1 MRRLLTLLTFIC
13 VIITPQLAKAQTQ
26 QQQVV
31 VKTRSRFTTELA
43 ECQPVVQAIVT
54 PKGASS
60 GVYSDSRGCARF
72 GVPATDGYYISSV
85 YKENYELFDK
95 SWALFTEHHYS
106 KEPLVIYMDNKDE
119 LREYE
124 YVTAQRYRTMY
135 DAEIKRLKARIDS
148 LERNGLATQQE
159 LQALK
164 AEYYR
169 NLEEVEKI
177 ITDATKR
184 YLLINFDKLEDE
196 DIRFYEL
203 FNSGNI
209 KAAKAF
215 LKSSSEIERM
225 TRDANI
231 TSAALDNMYEDI
243 DRHCMGWCEVYSSEF
258 KRDSVAYMLELRAA
272 ANKKNVDWQCEAARY
287 VLDFLGD
294 YDRALNILELT
305 LEYCKEHYGELH
317 EKTATL
323 YNNIGLVYLYKGQY
337 DNALEYYNKVR
348 EIWEKVLDPQ
358 HPDLAT
364 TYNNIGAVY
373 YSKGEYDNA
382 LAYYNKAREIREKVL
397 DPLHPD
403 LAATYNNIGGAYI
416 GKSEY
421 DNALVYLNKA
431 LEIEEKVLV
440 PQHPDLA
447 STYNNLGAAYDRKGE
462 YDNALV
468 YLNKAREIRENVLDP
483 LHPRLAT
490 TYNNLGTTYSRKG
503 EYDNA
508 LEFYKKALEIDEKV
522 LDPLHR
528 DLATT
533 YYNIGLVYESKGQYD
548 EALKC
553 LNKTLEIDEK
563 VLDPMHPDLATTY
576 RDIGGVYANKDQ
588 FDNALVYFNKAKDIQ
603 EKILPSDSLDLASL
617 YFILGTC
624 YMQTQDFGNALIYFE
639 KSLVGLE
646 KHDKASAEQVKSYID
661 LLKSIV
667 QQE

>member
-13 VIITPQLAKAQTQ
+13 LIVLPQISEAQTQ

-31 VKTRSRFTTELA
+31 VKTRSRFTTKLA

-60 GVYSDSRGCARF
+60 GVYSDSRGCTRF

-135 DAEIKRLKARIDS
+135 DTEIKRLKARIDS

-177 ITDATKR
+177 VTDATKR

-215 LKSSSEIERM
+215 LKSPTEIERM

-272 ANKKNVDWQCEAARY
+272 ANRKNVDWQLEAASY

-294 YDRALNILELT
+294 YERALNIYEPT

-317 EKTATL
+317 EKTAML
-323 YNNIGLVYLYKGQY
+323 YNNIGLVYDHKGEY
-337 DNALEYYNKVR
+337 DNALEYYNKAK
-348 EIWEKVLDPQ
+348 EI
-358 HPDLAT
+358 
-364 TYNNIGAVY
+364 Y
-373 YSKGEYDNA
+373 
-382 LAYYNKAREIREKVL
+382 
-397 DPLHPD
+397 
-403 LAATYNNIGGAYI
+403 
-416 GKSEY
+416 
-421 DNALVYLNKA
+421 
-431 LEIEEKVLV
+431 
-440 PQHPDLA
+440 
-447 STYNNLGAAYDRKGE
+447 
-462 YDNALV
+462 
-468 YLNKAREIRENVLDP
+468 
-483 LHPRLAT
+483 
-490 TYNNLGTTYSRKG
+490 
-503 EYDNA
+503 
-508 LEFYKKALEIDEKV
+508 
-522 LDPLHR
+522 
-528 DLATT
+528 
-533 YYNIGLVYESKGQYD
+533 
-548 EALKC
+548 
-553 LNKTLEIDEK
+553 
-563 VLDPMHPDLATTY
+563 
-576 RDIGGVYANKDQ
+576 
-588 FDNALVYFNKAKDIQ
+588 
-603 EKILPSDSLDLASL
+603 EKILPNDSLDLAWQYL
-617 YFILGTC
+617 YVAVSYGE
-624 YMQTQDFGNALIYFE
+624 TQDFGNALIYLE
-639 KSLVGLE
+639 KSLVGFE
-646 KHDKASAEQVKSYID
+646 KHNKAFAEEIKSIIE
-661 LLKSIV
+661 LLKARV

>member
-1 MRRLLTLLTFIC
+1 MRRAVILLLATIFCGLT
-13 VIITPQLAKAQTQ
+13 VSYAQTQ
-26 QQQVV
+26 QQHVV

-106 KEPLVIYMDNKDE
+106 EEPLVIYMDNKDE

-177 ITDATKR
+177 VTDATKR

-215 LKSSSEIERM
+215 LKSPSEIERM

-231 TSAALDNMYEDI
+231 TSAALDNMYKDI

-272 ANKKNVDWQCEAARY
+272 ANRKNVDWQLEAASY
-287 VLDFLGD
+287 IEDFLGD
-294 YDRALNILELT
+294 YDRALNIYEPT

-323 YNNIGLVYLYKGQY
+323 YNDIGSVYNSKGQY
-337 DNALEYYNKVR
+337 DSALVYLNKAR
-348 EIWEKVLDPQ
+348 EIEEKVLDPL
-358 HPDLAT
+358 HPSLAT
-364 TYNNIGAVY
+364 TYNNIGGAY
-373 YSKGEYDNA
+373 YGKGEYDNA
-382 LAYYNKAREIREKVL
+382 LEYLNKAREIYEKVL

-403 LAATYNNIGGAYI
+403 LATTYDNIGSVQYTMGQYDDAL
-416 GKSEY
+416 EY
-421 DNALVYLNKA
+421 HNKA
-431 LEIEEKVLV
+431 LEI
-440 PQHPDLA
+440 
-447 STYNNLGAAYDRKGE
+447 R
-462 YDNALV
+462 
-468 YLNKAREIRENVLDP
+468 
-483 LHPRLAT
+483 
-490 TYNNLGTTYSRKG
+490 
-503 EYDNA
+503 
-508 LEFYKKALEIDEKV
+508 EKV
-522 LDPLHR
+522 LDP
-528 DLATT
+528 
-533 YYNIGLVYESKGQYD
+533 S
-548 EALKC
+548 
-553 LNKTLEIDEK
+553 
-563 VLDPMHPDLATTY
+563 HPDLAASYTV
-576 RDIGGVYANKDQ
+576 IGLAYYNKDEYDKCIE
-588 FDNALVYFNKAKDIQ
+588 FLDKALVI
-603 EKILPSDSLDLASL
+603 
-617 YFILGTC
+617 
-624 YMQTQDFGNALIYFE
+624 FE
-639 KSLVGLE
+639 KSNHPYAQTVKTIIEEIKTKLNQ
-646 KHDKASAEQVKSYID
+646 KHPSSQKM
-661 LLKSIV
+661 
-667 QQE
+667 

>member
-1 MRRLLTLLTFIC
+1 MRRAVILLLATIFCGLT
-13 VIITPQLAKAQTQ
+13 VSYAQTQ

-60 GVYSDSRGCARF
+60 GVYSDSRGYARF

-124 YVTAQRYRTMY
+124 YVTAQRYRAMY
-135 DAEIKRLKARIDS
+135 DAEIKRLKAHIDS

-177 ITDATKR
+177 VTDATKR

-215 LKSSSEIERM
+215 LKSPTEIERM

-231 TSAALDNMYEDI
+231 TSAALDNMYGDI
-243 DRHCMGWCEVYSSEF
+243 DHHCMGWCEVYSSEF

-272 ANKKNVDWQCEAARY
+272 ANRKNVDWQLDAAKY

-294 YDRALNILELT
+294 YDRALDVCEPT

-317 EKTATL
+317 KKTAAL
-323 YNNIGLVYLYKGQY
+323 YNNIGLVYDHKGEY
-337 DNALEYYNKVR
+337 DNALEYYNKAR
-348 EIWEKVLDPQ
+348 EIQEKILDPQ
-358 HPDLAT
+358 HPYLAT

-382 LAYYNKAREIREKVL
+382 LEYHDKARDIREKVL
-397 DPLHPD
+397 DPQHPD
-403 LAATYNNIGGAYI
+403 LAASYT
-416 GKSEY
+416 
-421 DNALVYLNKA
+421 V
-431 LEIEEKVLV
+431 
-440 PQHPDLA
+440 
-447 STYNNLGAAYDRKGE
+447 
-462 YDNALV
+462 
-468 YLNKAREIRENVLDP
+468 
-483 LHPRLAT
+483 
-490 TYNNLGTTYSRKG
+490 
-503 EYDNA
+503 
-508 LEFYKKALEIDEKV
+508 
-522 LDPLHR
+522 
-528 DLATT
+528 
-533 YYNIGLVYESKGQYD
+533 IGLVYY
-548 EALKC
+548 
-553 LNKTLEIDEK
+553 
-563 VLDPMHPDLATTY
+563 
-576 RDIGGVYANKDQ
+576 NKDEYDKCIE
-588 FDNALVYFNKAKDIQ
+588 FLEKALVI
-603 EKILPSDSLDLASL
+603 
-617 YFILGTC
+617 
-624 YMQTQDFGNALIYFE
+624 FE
-639 KSLVGLE
+639 KSNHPYAQKLQTMIGQLR
-646 KHDKASAEQVKSYID
+646 IIIN
-661 LLKSIV
+661 L
-667 QQE
+667 

>member
-1 MRRLLTLLTFIC
+1 MYLRKNNLFIPTTMRRLALLLLATIFCGLT
-13 VIITPQLAKAQTQ
+13 VSYAQTQ

-31 VKTRSRFTTELA
+31 VKTRGRLTTKRA

-177 ITDATKR
+177 VTDATKR

-196 DIRFYEL
+196 DIKFYEL

-215 LKSSSEIERM
+215 LKSPSEIERM

-272 ANKKNVDWQCEAARY
+272 ANRKNVDWQLEAASY
-287 VLDFLGD
+287 IKNFLGD
-294 YDRALNILELT
+294 YDRALDIYEPT

-317 EKTATL
+317 EKTSTL
-323 YNNIGLVYLYKGQY
+323 YNNIGLVYDNKGQY
-337 DNALEYYNKVR
+337 DNALVYYNKAR
-348 EIWEKVLDPQ
+348 EIFEKVLDPQ

-364 TYNNIGAVY
+364 IYNNIGGVY
-373 YSKGEYDNA
+373 DDKGEYDNA
-382 LAYYNKAREIREKVL
+382 LEYYNKAREIQEKVLDPQHPSLATTYNNIGVVYDNKGEYDNALEYYNKAREIREKVL
-397 DPLHPD
+397 DPLHPY
-403 LAATYNNIGGAYI
+403 LATTYNNIGVVY
-416 GKSEY
+416 KS
-421 DNALVYLNKA
+421 
-431 LEIEEKVLV
+431 
-440 PQHPDLA
+440 
-447 STYNNLGAAYDRKGE
+447 KGE
-462 YDNALV
+462 YDNALA
-468 YLNKAREIRENVLDP
+468 YHNRARKIREKVLDP
-483 LHPRLAT
+483 LHPSLAT
-490 TYNNLGTTYSRKG
+490 TYNNIGAVYDDKGEYDNALAYYNKAREIFEKVLDPLHPALATIYNNIGGVYKSKG

-508 LEFYKKALEIDEKV
+508 LEYLNKAREIDEKI
-522 LDPLHR
+522 LDPQHPS
-528 DLATT
+528 LAIT
-533 YYNIGLVYESKGQYD
+533 YVNIAG
-548 EALKC
+548 
-553 LNKTLEIDEK
+553 
-563 VLDPMHPDLATTY
+563 TY
-576 RDIGGVYANKDQ
+576 RDKGE
-588 FDNALVYFNKAKDIQ
+588 FDICLEYLDKALVI
-603 EKILPSDSLDLASL
+603 
-617 YFILGTC
+617 
-624 YMQTQDFGNALIYFE
+624 FE
-639 KSLVGLE
+639 KSNHPYTTLVQSHIEQTKAEME
-646 KHDKASAEQVKSYID
+646 KQ
-661 LLKSIV
+661 
-667 QQE
+667 

>member
-1 MRRLLTLLTFIC
+1 MRRAVILLLATIFCGLT
-13 VIITPQLAKAQTQ
+13 VSYAQTQ

-31 VKTRSRFTTELA
+31 VKTRSRFTTKRT

-124 YVTAQRYRTMY
+124 YVTAQRYRAMY

-177 ITDATKR
+177 VTDATKR

-215 LKSSSEIERM
+215 LKSPTEIERM

-231 TSAALDNMYEDI
+231 TSAALDNMYGDI

-272 ANKKNVDWQCEAARY
+272 ANRKNVDWQLDAAKY

-294 YDRALNILELT
+294 YDRALDICEPT

-317 EKTATL
+317 KKTAAL
-323 YNNIGLVYLYKGQY
+323 YNNIGLVYDHKGEY
-337 DNALEYYNKVR
+337 DNALEYYNKAR
-348 EIWEKVLDPQ
+348 EIFEKVLDPQHPSLAATYNNIGVVYDHKGEYDNALEYYNKARDIREKVLDPQ

-364 TYNNIGAVY
+364 TYSNIGGVYKNKGEYDNALEYLNKAREIMEKVLDPLHPNLASLYNNIGVAY
-373 YSKGEYDNA
+373 DSKGEYDNA
-382 LAYYNKAREIREKVL
+382 LEYYNKARDIREKVLDPYHPDLATTYNNIGSVHYSMGQYDDALEYHNKALEIREKVL
-397 DPLHPD
+397 DPLHPN
-403 LAATYNNIGGAYI
+403 LAALYA
-416 GKSEY
+416 
-421 DNALVYLNKA
+421 V
-431 LEIEEKVLV
+431 
-440 PQHPDLA
+440 
-447 STYNNLGAAYDRKGE
+447 
-462 YDNALV
+462 
-468 YLNKAREIRENVLDP
+468 
-483 LHPRLAT
+483 
-490 TYNNLGTTYSRKG
+490 
-503 EYDNA
+503 
-508 LEFYKKALEIDEKV
+508 
-522 LDPLHR
+522 
-528 DLATT
+528 
-533 YYNIGLVYESKGQYD
+533 IGLVYY
-548 EALKC
+548 
-553 LNKTLEIDEK
+553 
-563 VLDPMHPDLATTY
+563 
-576 RDIGGVYANKDQ
+576 NKDEYDKCIE
-588 FDNALVYFNKAKDIQ
+588 FLEKALVI
-603 EKILPSDSLDLASL
+603 
-617 YFILGTC
+617 
-624 YMQTQDFGNALIYFE
+624 FE
-639 KSLVGLE
+639 KSN
-646 KHDKASAEQVKSYID
+646 HPYAQTVKTMIEEIKTE
-661 LLKSIV
+661 LNK
-667 QQE
+667 

>member
-1 MRRLLTLLTFIC
+1 MRRAVILLLATIFCGLT
-13 VIITPQLAKAQTQ
+13 VSYAQTQ

-31 VKTRSRFTTELA
+31 VKTRGRLTTERA

-135 DAEIKRLKARIDS
+135 DAEIKRLKAHIDS

-159 LQALK
+159 LQSLK

-177 ITDATKR
+177 VTDATKR

-215 LKSSSEIERM
+215 LKSPTEIERM

-231 TSAALDNMYEDI
+231 TSAALDNMYKDI

-258 KRDSVAYMLELRAA
+258 KRDSAAYWLEQRASLDRE
-272 ANKKNVDWQCEAARY
+272 NVDWQVEAARY
-287 VLDFLGD
+287 IENFLGD
-294 YDRALNILELT
+294 YDRVLNIYKPT
-305 LEYCKEHYGELH
+305 LEYCKESYGELH

-323 YNNIGLVYLYKGQY
+323 YNNIGLVYDHKGEYDSALVYYNKAREILEKVLDPLHPDLATTYSNIGVVYNRKGEYDNALVYYKKARDIREEVLDQQHPDFATTYNNIGLVYKNKGEY
-337 DNALEYYNKVR
+337 DNALEYLNKAR
-348 EIWEKVLDPQ
+348 EIFEKVLDPQ

-364 TYNNIGAVY
+364 TYSNIGVIY
-373 YSKGEYDNA
+373 DNKGEYDNA
-382 LAYYNKAREIREKVL
+382 LEYYNKAREIDEKVLAPLHPDLATTYNNIGSVHYSMGQYDDALEYHNKALEIREKVL

-403 LAATYNNIGGAYI
+403 LAATYA
-416 GKSEY
+416 
-421 DNALVYLNKA
+421 V
-431 LEIEEKVLV
+431 
-440 PQHPDLA
+440 
-447 STYNNLGAAYDRKGE
+447 
-462 YDNALV
+462 
-468 YLNKAREIRENVLDP
+468 
-483 LHPRLAT
+483 
-490 TYNNLGTTYSRKG
+490 
-503 EYDNA
+503 
-508 LEFYKKALEIDEKV
+508 
-522 LDPLHR
+522 
-528 DLATT
+528 
-533 YYNIGLVYESKGQYD
+533 IGLVYY
-548 EALKC
+548 
-553 LNKTLEIDEK
+553 
-563 VLDPMHPDLATTY
+563 
-576 RDIGGVYANKDQ
+576 NKDEYDKCIE
-588 FDNALVYFNKAKDIQ
+588 FLEKALVI
-603 EKILPSDSLDLASL
+603 
-617 YFILGTC
+617 
-624 YMQTQDFGNALIYFE
+624 FE
-639 KSLVGLE
+639 KSNHPYAQELQTKIGQLR
-646 KHDKASAEQVKSYID
+646 IIIN
-661 LLKSIV
+661 LL
-667 QQE
+667 QL

>member
-1 MRRLLTLLTFIC
+1 MRRAVILLLATIFCGLT
-13 VIITPQLAKAQTQ
+13 VSYAQTQ

-31 VKTRSRFTTELA
+31 VKTRGRLTTERA

-135 DAEIKRLKARIDS
+135 DAEIKRLKVHIDS

-177 ITDATKR
+177 VTDATKR
-184 YLLINFDKLEDE
+184 YLLINFDKLEEE

-215 LKSSSEIERM
+215 LKSPTEIERM

-272 ANKKNVDWQCEAARY
+272 ANRKNVDWQLEAASY
-287 VLDFLGD
+287 IKNFLGD
-294 YDRALNILELT
+294 YDRALNIYEPT

-323 YNNIGLVYLYKGQY
+323 YNNIGGVYDDKGEY
-337 DNALEYYNKVR
+337 DNALEYYNKAR
-348 EIWEKVLDPQ
+348 EIQEKVLDPLHPSLATTYNNIGLVYDNKGQYDNALVYYNKAREIDEKVLDPQHPDLAMTYNNIGAAYYGKGEYDNALEYYNKAREIFEKVLDPQHPNLATIYYNIGGVYYRKGEYDNALEHYNKAREIREKVLDQQ

-364 TYNNIGAVY
+364 TYNNIGSVH
-373 YSKGEYDNA
+373 YSMGQYDDALEYH
-382 LAYYNKAREIREKVL
+382 NKAREIFEKVL
-397 DPLHPD
+397 DPQHPD
-403 LAATYNNIGGAYI
+403 LAATYA
-416 GKSEY
+416 
-421 DNALVYLNKA
+421 V
-431 LEIEEKVLV
+431 
-440 PQHPDLA
+440 
-447 STYNNLGAAYDRKGE
+447 
-462 YDNALV
+462 
-468 YLNKAREIRENVLDP
+468 
-483 LHPRLAT
+483 
-490 TYNNLGTTYSRKG
+490 
-503 EYDNA
+503 
-508 LEFYKKALEIDEKV
+508 
-522 LDPLHR
+522 
-528 DLATT
+528 
-533 YYNIGLVYESKGQYD
+533 IGLVYY
-548 EALKC
+548 
-553 LNKTLEIDEK
+553 
-563 VLDPMHPDLATTY
+563 
-576 RDIGGVYANKDQ
+576 NKDEYDKCIG
-588 FDNALVYFNKAKDIQ
+588 FLEKALVI
-603 EKILPSDSLDLASL
+603 
-617 YFILGTC
+617 
-624 YMQTQDFGNALIYFE
+624 FE
-639 KSLVGLE
+639 KSN
-646 KHDKASAEQVKSYID
+646 HPYAQTVKTMIEEIKTE
-661 LLKSIV
+661 LNK
-667 QQE
+667 

>member
-1 MRRLLTLLTFIC
+1 MRRAVILLLATIFCGLT
-13 VIITPQLAKAQTQ
+13 VSYAQTQ

-31 VKTRSRFTTELA
+31 VKTRGRLTTKRA

-135 DAEIKRLKARIDS
+135 DAEIKRLKSRIDS

-177 ITDATKR
+177 VTDATKR
-184 YLLINFDKLEDE
+184 YLLINFDKLKDE

-215 LKSSSEIERM
+215 LKSPTEIERM

-258 KRDSVAYMLELRAA
+258 MRDSVAYMLELRAA
-272 ANKKNVDWQCEAARY
+272 ANRKNVDWQLEAASSIKN
-287 VLDFLGD
+287 FLGD
-294 YDRALNILELT
+294 YDRALNIYEPT

-323 YNNIGLVYLYKGQY
+323 YNNIGLVYDNKGQY
-337 DNALEYYNKVR
+337 DNALAYLNKGR
-348 EIWEKVLDPQ
+348 EIMEKVLDPQ
-358 HPDLAT
+358 HPNLAM
-364 TYNNIGAVY
+364 TYAV
-373 YSKGEYDNA
+373 
-382 LAYYNKAREIREKVL
+382 
-397 DPLHPD
+397 
-403 LAATYNNIGGAYI
+403 
-416 GKSEY
+416 
-421 DNALVYLNKA
+421 
-431 LEIEEKVLV
+431 
-440 PQHPDLA
+440 
-447 STYNNLGAAYDRKGE
+447 
-462 YDNALV
+462 
-468 YLNKAREIRENVLDP
+468 
-483 LHPRLAT
+483 
-490 TYNNLGTTYSRKG
+490 
-503 EYDNA
+503 
-508 LEFYKKALEIDEKV
+508 
-522 LDPLHR
+522 
-528 DLATT
+528 
-533 YYNIGLVYESKGQYD
+533 IGLVYY
-548 EALKC
+548 
-553 LNKTLEIDEK
+553 
-563 VLDPMHPDLATTY
+563 
-576 RDIGGVYANKDQ
+576 NKDEYDKCIE
-588 FDNALVYFNKAKDIQ
+588 FLEKALVI
-603 EKILPSDSLDLASL
+603 
-617 YFILGTC
+617 
-624 YMQTQDFGNALIYFE
+624 FE
-639 KSLVGLE
+639 KSNHLYAQELQTMIGQLR
-646 KHDKASAEQVKSYID
+646 IIIN
-661 LLKSIV
+661 LK
-667 QQE
+667 QP

>member
-1 MRRLLTLLTFIC
+1 MQRLLTLLTFVCLI
-13 VIITPQLAKAQTQ
+13 VLPQTSEAQTQ

-60 GVYSDSRGCARF
+60 GVYSDGRGCARF

-135 DAEIKRLKARIDS
+135 DAEIKRLKAHIDS

-177 ITDATKR
+177 VTDATKR

-215 LKSSSEIERM
+215 LKSPTEIERM

-258 KRDSVAYMLELRAA
+258 MRDSVAYMLELRAA
-272 ANKKNVDWQCEAARY
+272 ANRKNVDWQLEAASY
-287 VLDFLGD
+287 IKNFLGD
-294 YDRALNILELT
+294 YDRALNIYEPT

-323 YNNIGLVYLYKGQY
+323 YNNIGLVYDNKGQYDNALVYYNKAREIDEKVLDPLHPDLAMTYNNIGAAYYGKGQY
-337 DNALEYYNKVR
+337 DNALEYLNKVR
-348 EIWEKVLDPQ
+348 EIEEKVLAPQ

-373 YSKGEYDNA
+373 DSKGEYDNA
-382 LAYYNKAREIREKVL
+382 LEYYIKAKKIDEKVL
-397 DPLHPD
+397 DP
-403 LAATYNNIGGAYI
+403 
-416 GKSEY
+416 
-421 DNALVYLNKA
+421 
-431 LEIEEKVLV
+431 
-440 PQHPDLA
+440 QHP
-447 STYNNLGAAYDRKGE
+447 S
-462 YDNALV
+462 
-468 YLNKAREIRENVLDP
+468 
-483 LHPRLAT
+483 LAT
-490 TYNNLGTTYSRKG
+490 TYNNIGLVYDNKG

-508 LEFYKKALEIDEKV
+508 LEYLNKAREIQEKV
-522 LDPLHR
+522 LDPQHQ
-528 DLATT
+528 DLAIT
-533 YYNIGLVYESKGQYD
+533 YVNIAG
-548 EALKC
+548 
-553 LNKTLEIDEK
+553 
-563 VLDPMHPDLATTY
+563 TY
-576 RDIGGVYANKDQ
+576 RDKGE
-588 FDNALVYFNKAKDIQ
+588 FDICLEYLEKALEI
-603 EKILPSDSLDLASL
+603 
-617 YFILGTC
+617 
-624 YMQTQDFGNALIYFE
+624 FE
-639 KSLVGLE
+639 KSNHPYAQTVKTKIEETKAQME
-646 KHDKASAEQVKSYID
+646 KQ
-661 LLKSIV
+661 
-667 QQE
+667 

>member
-1 MRRLLTLLTFIC
+1 MYLRKNNLFIPTTMRRLALLLLATIFCGLT
-13 VIITPQLAKAQTQ
+13 VSYAQTQ

-31 VKTRSRFTTELA
+31 VKTRGRLTTKRA

-177 ITDATKR
+177 VTDATKR

-196 DIRFYEL
+196 DIKFYEL

-215 LKSSSEIERM
+215 LKSPSEIERM

-272 ANKKNVDWQCEAARY
+272 ANRKNVDWQLEAASY
-287 VLDFLGD
+287 IKNFLGD
-294 YDRALNILELT
+294 YDRALDICEPT

-323 YNNIGLVYLYKGQY
+323 YNNIGLVYDHKGEY
-337 DNALEYYNKVR
+337 DNALEYYK
-348 EIWEKVLDPQ
+348 
-358 HPDLAT
+358 
-364 TYNNIGAVY
+364 
-373 YSKGEYDNA
+373 
-382 LAYYNKAREIREKVL
+382 KAREIREKVL
-397 DPLHPD
+397 DP
-403 LAATYNNIGGAYI
+403 
-416 GKSEY
+416 
-421 DNALVYLNKA
+421 
-431 LEIEEKVLV
+431 
-440 PQHPDLA
+440 QHP
-447 STYNNLGAAYDRKGE
+447 S
-462 YDNALV
+462 
-468 YLNKAREIRENVLDP
+468 
-483 LHPRLAT
+483 LAT
-490 TYNNLGTTYSRKG
+490 TYNNIGVVYAEKG

-508 LEFYKKALEIDEKV
+508 LE
-522 LDPLHR
+522 
-528 DLATT
+528 
-533 YYNIGLVYESKGQYD
+533 YY
-548 EALKC
+548 
-553 LNKTLEIDEK
+553 
-563 VLDPMHPDLATTY
+563 
-576 RDIGGVYANKDQ
+576 
-588 FDNALVYFNKAKDIQ
+588 NKAKEIY
-603 EKILPSDSLDLASL
+603 EKILPNDSLDLAGL
-617 YFILGTC
+617 YFFMAVS
-624 YMQTQDFGNALIYFE
+624 YVQTQDFGNALIYLE

-646 KHDKASAEQVKSYID
+646 KHNKAFAEEI
-661 LLKSIV
+661 KSIIEQLKARV

>member
-1 MRRLLTLLTFIC
+1 MRRAVILLLATIFCGLT
-13 VIITPQLAKAQTQ
+13 VSYAQTQ

-31 VKTRSRFTTELA
+31 VKTRGRLTTKRA

-135 DAEIKRLKARIDS
+135 DAEIKRLKSHIDS

-177 ITDATKR
+177 VTDATKR

-196 DIRFYEL
+196 DIKFYEL

-215 LKSSSEIERM
+215 LKSPTEIERM

-231 TSAALDNMYEDI
+231 TSAALDNMYGDI

-272 ANKKNVDWQCEAARY
+272 ANRKNVDWQLEAASY
-287 VLDFLGD
+287 IKNFLGD
-294 YDRALNILELT
+294 YDRVLDICEPT

-317 EKTATL
+317 EKTAAL
-323 YNNIGLVYLYKGQY
+323 YNNIGLVYDHKGEY
-337 DNALEYYNKVR
+337 DNALEYLNKAR
-348 EIWEKVLDPQ
+348 EIMEKVLDPQ
-358 HPDLAT
+358 HPDLASL
-364 TYNNIGAVY
+364 YNNIGVVY
-373 YSKGEYDNA
+373 DHKGEYDNA
-382 LAYYNKAREIREKVL
+382 LSYYNKAREIKEKVLDPRHPDLATTYSNIGGVYKNKGEYDNALEYLNKAREIMEKVLDPQHPDLASLYNNIGVVYSNKGEYDNALEYYNKAREIREKVL

-403 LAATYNNIGGAYI
+403 LATTYNNIG
-416 GKSEY
+416 
-421 DNALVYLNKA
+421 ALY
-431 LEIEEKVLV
+431 
-440 PQHPDLA
+440 
-447 STYNNLGAAYDRKGE
+447 Y
-462 YDNALV
+462 
-468 YLNKAREIRENVLDP
+468 
-483 LHPRLAT
+483 
-490 TYNNLGTTYSRKG
+490 RKG

-508 LEFYKKALEIDEKV
+508 LEYFNRAREIYEKV
-522 LDPLHR
+522 LDPQHP
-528 DLATT
+528 DLAASYTV
-533 YYNIGLVYESKGQYD
+533 IGLVYYNMDEYD
-548 EALKC
+548 KC
-553 LNKTLEIDEK
+553 IEFLEK
-563 VLDPMHPDLATTY
+563 
-576 RDIGGVYANKDQ
+576 
-588 FDNALVYFNKAKDIQ
+588 ALVI
-603 EKILPSDSLDLASL
+603 
-617 YFILGTC
+617 
-624 YMQTQDFGNALIYFE
+624 FE
-639 KSLVGLE
+639 KSNHPYAQTVKTMIEEIKTELNQ
-646 KHDKASAEQVKSYID
+646 KHPSSQKM
-661 LLKSIV
+661 
-667 QQE
+667 